1 MYFNV
6 CNSISTNKFTTA
18 PLSPQSC
25 EIGPPSDPFI
35 LDTPHNCS
43 AGVRYGE
50 FGGQVNT
57 FNFYYANRGH
67 SHQEKYLQCC
77 LYLSNLHK
85 KDIRLS
91 TFSKASFT
99 ASTGWPASNSTSR
112 CNVFTGRLNEAQTST
127 HPHLLNNARVH
138 PVLCKRVHK
147 QKAFWGGLFS
157 LKAKQLLNFTE
168 FKVYNV

>member
-1 MYFNV
+1 M

-43 AGVRYGE
+43 TGLRYGE

-91 TFSKASFT
+91 TFSKASST
-99 ASTGWPASNSTSR
+99 ASTGWPASNSASR

-127 HPHLLNNARVH
+127 HPHLLNNAHVH
-138 PVLCKRVHK
+138 PVLCKGVHK
-147 QKAFWGGLFS
+147 QQAFWGVVFLESNTIIDNYWIS
-157 LKAKQLLNFTE
+157 LNLKSIMHM
-168 FKVYNV
+168 